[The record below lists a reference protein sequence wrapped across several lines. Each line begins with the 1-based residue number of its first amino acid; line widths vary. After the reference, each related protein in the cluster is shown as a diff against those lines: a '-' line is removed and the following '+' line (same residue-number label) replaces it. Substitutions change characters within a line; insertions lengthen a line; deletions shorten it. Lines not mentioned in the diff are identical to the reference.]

1 MVRCEII
8 SRSCSATAARMWMV
22 SRVACG
28 LSQATKSTPDSISE
42 LMKWT
47 LRASRSSLAM
57 QRRAAQSAGGERRRD
72 LRPVVLLARFD
83 FLKFGDDHARRT
95 GDM

>member
-1 MVRCEII
+1 
-8 SRSCSATAARMWMV
+8 
-22 SRVACG
+22 
-28 LSQATKSTPDSISE
+28 
-42 LMKWT
+42 MKWT

-95 GDM
+95 GDMASNRLALRVQAEPGGALLGGRNPVV